1 MSADFP
7 FRLLEAPDALASC
20 HGWSEEVYRD
30 LLAFQLGK
38 VSQEEL
44 DAKYLRRQAILALDL
59 TGFTSR
65 AMTLGARAFLRILDA
80 QKICIPAFQDH
91 GALLIRAFAD
101 DLVAIFD
108 EPARALDAAFQV
120 HARVAAFNRS
130 SLAGSEPAECCIG
143 IGYGDVYAIGANLA
157 MGDEMNRAAKLGEDI
172 ARGFETLVTGSV
184 YEALRHRPD
193 VLFEPLRHDD
203 MLFPYFRAVP
213 KP

>member
-7 FRLLEAPDALASC
+7 FRVLEAPDALASC

-101 DLVAIFD
+101 DLVGFSMS
-108 EPARALDAAFQV
+108 P
-120 HARVAAFNRS
+120 HARWMLRFRCTRASPHSIARVS
-130 SLAGSEPAECCIG
+130 
-143 IGYGDVYAIGANLA
+143 
-157 MGDEMNRAAKLGEDI
+157 RAASPRSAASASVMETSMRS
-172 ARGFETLVTGSV
+172 ARISPWAT
-184 YEALRHRPD
+184 R
-193 VLFEPLRHDD
+193 
-203 MLFPYFRAVP
+203 
-213 KP
+213 

>member
-1 MSADFP
+1 M
-7 FRLLEAPDALASC
+7 
-20 HGWSEEVYRD
+20 
-30 LLAFQLGK
+30 
-38 VSQEEL
+38 
-44 DAKYLRRQAILALDL
+44 
-59 TGFTSR
+59 
-65 AMTLGARAFLRILDA
+65 
-80 QKICIPAFQDH
+80 
-91 GALLIRAFAD
+91 
-101 DLVAIFD
+101 
-108 EPARALDAAFQV
+108 

>member
-1 MSADFP
+1 
-7 FRLLEAPDALASC
+7 
-20 HGWSEEVYRD
+20 
-30 LLAFQLGK
+30 
-38 VSQEEL
+38 
-44 DAKYLRRQAILALDL
+44 
-59 TGFTSR
+59 
-65 AMTLGARAFLRILDA
+65 
-80 QKICIPAFQDH
+80 
-91 GALLIRAFAD
+91 
-101 DLVAIFD
+101 
-108 EPARALDAAFQV
+108 V